1 MTSLS
6 LASQGLLDRGS
17 LASLAIASLG
27 HLVTTTG
34 GTTDTAVTTAGPA
47 RSFGTQYRAKTLSRE
62 ARERERAKARKRIVR
77 SLEAEGVTTTP
88 GLNSL
93 IEAGLEDAIMADFE
107 LTRKRWE
114 AEHKRIERL
123 ILLAAINAAIDEEE
137 AVLLLLAAT

>member
-1 MTSLS
+1 VTSLS

-17 LASLAIASLG
+17 LATLAIASLG

-34 GTTDTAVTTAGPA
+34 ATETAVTTAGPA

-62 ARERERAKARKRIVR
+62 ARERERDKARKRIVR
-77 SLEAEGVTTTP
+77 AFKDEGLTTTP

-93 IEAGLEDAIMADFE
+93 IDAQLEAAIMADFE

-123 ILLAAINAAIDEEE
+123 ILLAAINAAIDEED